1 MTKRLVLIVE
11 DTPSLARL
19 YAEYLRGEPF
29 AILIA
34 ETGARAL
41 EILAETTPDVML
53 LDLQLPDMN
62 GLDILRQLAARALPT
77 VMLVITAHGSVGNA
91 VEAMRCG
98 AYDFIVKPF
107 TAERLLVTMRNA
119 LERQKLSAIVSSL
132 AEDYAGD
139 RFCGFIGGSLPML
152 AVYRIIESAAKSRAT
167 VFITG
172 ESGTGKELCAEAVH
186 ALSPRSEGPF
196 IAINCGAIPK
206 ELMESEI
213 FGHVKGAFTGAV
225 SDRDGAATRAHGGTL
240 FLDEICE
247 MDLGLQTKLLRFLQ
261 TGTFQRI
268 GSGKT
273 EAVDVRYV
281 CATNRDPWAEVQAG
295 RFREDLFY
303 RLHVIPCALP
313 PLRER
318 EGDVLLIARH
328 FLALYAAEEG
338 KRFQTFAPP
347 AEAAIR
353 GYSWP
358 GNVRQLQNL
367 IRNIVVLNDGL
378 EVTPA
383 MLPEPLGP
391 LGDSDAPAF
400 SKLHGRRAS
409 DNGQAPATPPVRPL
423 WEVEKEAI
431 EKAIAMCD
439 GNVPKAAALLDISAS
454 TIYRKRLAWEAAAKG

>member
-1 MTKRLVLIVE
+1 MTQPVVLIVE

-19 YAEYLRGEPF
+19 YAEYLRGEKLT
-29 AILIA
+29 ILEA
-34 ETGARAL
+34 PTGARAL
-41 EILAETTPDVML
+41 ELLGGTTPDVML

-62 GLDILRQLAARALPT
+62 GLEILRQVTAREMPT
-77 VMLVITAHGSVGNA
+77 SSVVITAHGSVGNA
-91 VEAMRCG
+91 VEAMRGG

-107 TAERLLVTMRNA
+107 TAERLIITVRNA
-119 LERQKLSAIVSSL
+119 LERQKLTEIVSSL
-132 AEDYAGD
+132 AEDYSSN

-152 AVYRIIESAAKSRAT
+152 AIYRIIESAAKSRAT

-172 ESGTGKELCAEAVH
+172 ESGTGKELCAEAIH
-186 ALSPRSEGPF
+186 ALSPRCDGPF

-240 FLDEICE
+240 FFDEICE

-261 TGTFQRI
+261 TGTLQKV

-273 EAVDVRYV
+273 ESVDVRYV
-281 CATNRDPWAEVQAG
+281 CATNRDPWVEVQAG

-303 RLHVIPCALP
+303 RLHVVPCALP

-318 EGDVLLIARH
+318 EGDVLLIARD
-328 FLALYAAEEG
+328 FLDRCAAEEA
-338 KRFQTFAPP
+338 KKFSRFSPG
-347 AEAAIR
+347 AEAAIAA
-353 GYSWP
+353 YSWP
-358 GNVRQLQNL
+358 GNVRQLQNV
-367 IRNIVVLNDGL
+367 IRNIVVLHDGTEL
-378 EVTPA
+378 VES

-391 LGDSDAPAF
+391 LADGETPPIRAQA
-400 SKLHGRRAS
+400 RRAS
-409 DNGQAPATPPVRPL
+409 DGVGNNGVRPL
-423 WEVEKEAI
+423 WEVEREAI
-431 EKAIAMCD
+431 EHAIAMCD

-454 TIYRKRLAWEAAAKG
+454 TIYRKRLAWEAGAKG